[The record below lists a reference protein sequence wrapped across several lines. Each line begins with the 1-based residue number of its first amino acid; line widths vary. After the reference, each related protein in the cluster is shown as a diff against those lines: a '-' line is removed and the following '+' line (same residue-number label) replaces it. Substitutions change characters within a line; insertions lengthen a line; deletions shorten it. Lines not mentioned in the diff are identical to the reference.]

1 MKESQPESPWKFRA
15 LSILILILGAGWI
28 WISRIPA
35 AAEGTERVTA
45 PTKGFP
51 APDFTLKDSGGS
63 IYELSSLKGKAVL
76 INFWASWCPPCRTE
90 MPAMEEVFELYQN
103 QGFVIL
109 AVNSTIQ
116 DDPDEAK
123 ALFQELGL
131 TFPLLLDTDGSVTQ
145 TYQVRSLPTSFF
157 IDREGIIQEVIIGGP
172 MSEALII
179 SRIEKLLLP
188 AKPVQP

>member
-1 MKESQPESPWKFRA
+1 MKESQPVSPWKFRA
-15 LSILILILGAGWI
+15 LSIFILILGAGWI

-51 APDFTLKDSGGS
+51 APDFSLRDSDGS

-76 INFWASWCPPCRTE
+76 MNFWASWCPPCRSE
-90 MPAMEEVFELYQN
+90 MPAMEEVFEQYQN

-116 DDPDEAK
+116 DDLDEAK
-123 ALFQELGL
+123 AFFEDMGL
-131 TFPLLLDTDGSVTQ
+131 TFPLLLDMDGSVTQ

-172 MSEALII
+172 MAEALMI

-188 AKPVQP
+188 AKPVRP

>member
-1 MKESQPESPWKFRA
+1 MKDSKPLSPWKYRSFP
-15 LSILILILGAGWI
+15 IIILILGAGWI
-28 WISRIPA
+28 WISRIPT
-35 AAEGTERVTA
+35 AAEGAERVSV

-51 APDFTLKDSGGS
+51 APDFALQDPDGS
-63 IYELSSLKGKAVL
+63 IYELSSLKGKVVL
-76 INFWASWCPPCRTE
+76 INFWASWCPPCRSE
-90 MPAMEEVFELYQN
+90 MPAMDEVYSQYQN
-103 QGFVIL
+103 QGFIIL

-123 ALFQELGL
+123 AFFKEMGL

-172 MSEALII
+172 MAEALMI

-188 AKPVQP
+188 ENPILP

>member
-1 MKESQPESPWKFRA
+1 MKESQPESPWKFHA
-15 LSILILILGAGWI
+15 ISILILILGAGWI

-51 APDFTLKDSGGS
+51 APVFTLKDSEGS

-76 INFWASWCPPCRTE
+76 INFWASWCPPCRSE
-90 MPAMEEVFELYQN
+90 MPAMEEVFEQYQN

-116 DDPDEAK
+116 DDLDEAK
-123 ALFQELGL
+123 EFFKEMGL